1 MDMYLLQAFCWKR
14 TELFEGYEPNVAP
27 IAMEGTSKRSSS
39 VPADSSGLVTGGNPF
54 YSQKVQQEFMLQ
66 AARPSNLPSP
76 SSNLEPL
83 TSGQKSGGNPMVENP
98 TGKGR
103 GSSNYEVR
111 QSLSFETPPSKL
123 PPPPTEGKSAA
134 MMSEGVMKEPES
146 ALKSMGPVKGV
157 ADSSVPGMGE
167 DQLQRA
173 LEGELVSFLREQNS
187 KLMNDL
193 EEMKQRL
200 AGLENSK
207 GDSSMS
213 WSEVGAPSMGSLD
226 EQPRARRRR
235 GSRTPPPR
243 GKSPMVCKESMS
255 PRRARSMGLDVDQSC
270 LRCTPNGTKVPEGP
284 PPPCDDVSTGLPQPP
299 PVPPF
304 PVGIEGPRNGEFSP
318 RAARAMWLEREAHC
332 MKGALDRQVEGNPIK
347 ESISF

>member
-1 MDMYLLQAFCWKR
+1 
-14 TELFEGYEPNVAP
+14 
-27 IAMEGTSKRSSS
+27 
-39 VPADSSGLVTGGNPF
+39 
-54 YSQKVQQEFMLQ
+54 
-66 AARPSNLPSP
+66 
-76 SSNLEPL
+76 
-83 TSGQKSGGNPMVENP
+83 MVENP

-193 EEMKQRL
+193 ELVWKIRRVIVLCPGQKLGHHPWVLWMNNLVHVEEG
-200 AGLENSK
+200 AVEHHHLE
-207 GDSSMS
+207 
-213 WSEVGAPSMGSLD
+213 
-226 EQPRARRRR
+226 
-235 GSRTPPPR
+235 
-243 GKSPMVCKESMS
+243 GKVQWF
-255 PRRARSMGLDVDQSC
+255 ARS
-270 LRCTPNGTKVPEGP
+270 P
-284 PPPCDDVSTGLPQPP
+284 
-299 PVPPF
+299 
-304 PVGIEGPRNGEFSP
+304 
-318 RAARAMWLEREAHC
+318 
-332 MKGALDRQVEGNPIK
+332 
-347 ESISF
+347 